1 MKKKSERNFEKP
13 CIYAFTHSVFPS
25 KTIPDSRQKWA
36 KSILVFRPNGAK
48 TPPDR
53 EAHTYIAYIREN
65 PPPREFSL
73 HEGTLFGTQ
82 QQRTVFLTLR
92 LIPTDAVLPTH
103 VNARKYNIGKITSA
117 ELKREVERG
126 SNFYAYQ
133 GPLMHCLY
141 FFANVYFTHVLT

>member
-53 EAHTYIAYIREN
+53 EAHTYMAYIREN
-65 PPPREFSL
+65 PPP
-73 HEGTLFGTQ
+73 G
-82 QQRTVFLTLR
+82 VFLTLGYSIR
-92 LIPTDAVLPTH
+92 HAAT
-103 VNARKYNIGKITSA
+103 
-117 ELKREVERG
+117 
-126 SNFYAYQ
+126 AYSF
-133 GPLMHCLY
+133 PYIKVDSH
-141 FFANVYFTHVLT
+141 

>member
-1 MKKKSERNFEKP
+1 M
-13 CIYAFTHSVFPS
+13 
-25 KTIPDSRQKWA
+25 
-36 KSILVFRPNGAK
+36 
-48 TPPDR
+48 
-53 EAHTYIAYIREN
+53 AYIREN
-65 PPPREFSL
+65 PPPPREFSL
-73 HEGTLFGTQ
+73 HQGTLFGTQ

-92 LIPTDAVLPTH
+92 LIPNDAVLPTH
-103 VNARKYNIGKITSA
+103 VNARKFQSRKYNIGKITSA